1 MAISSRNTLLAALA
15 FIAFQAQAV
24 NVTVAYQTSAEPAKV
39 AQADNTFAKE
49 SGATVDW
56 RKFDSG
62 ASIVRALASGD
73 VQIGNLG
80 SSPLAVAASQQVP
93 IEVFLLASKLGNSE
107 ALVVKKTIS
116 KPEDLIGKR
125 IAVPFIS
132 TTHYSLLAALKHWGI
147 KPGQVEIVNL
157 QPPAI
162 IAAWQR
168 GDIDGAYVWA
178 PAVNALEKD
187 GKVLTDS
194 EQVGQ
199 WGAPT
204 LDVWVVRKDFA
215 EKHPEV
221 VKAFAKSAIDAQQPY
236 IANPDA
242 WLKQPENI
250 SKLARL
256 SGVPEGDVPG
266 LVKGNTYL
274 TPQQQTVELTGPVNK
289 AIIDTAQ
296 FLKEQ
301 GKVPAV
307 ANDYSQYV
315 TLRFVQQKEAQMLQI
330 SHLYADY
337 GGKPA
342 LEDINLTLES
352 GELLVVL
359 GPSGC
364 GKTTLLNLIAGFV
377 PYQHG
382 SIQLA
387 GKRIEGPGAERGVV
401 FQNEGLL
408 PWRNVQD
415 NVAFGLQLA
424 GIEKMQRL
432 EIAHQMLKKVGLEGA
447 EKRFIW
453 QLSGG
458 QRQRVG
464 IARALAANPQLLLL
478 DEPFGAL
485 DAFTRDQMQTLL
497 LKLWQETGKQ
507 VLLITHDIEEAV
519 FMATEL
525 VLLSSGPGRVLER
538 LPLNFARRFVAGES
552 SRSIK
557 SDPQFIAMREYVLSR
572 VFEQREAFS

>member
-1 MAISSRNTLLAALA
+1 
-15 FIAFQAQAV
+15 
-24 NVTVAYQTSAEPAKV
+24 
-39 AQADNTFAKE
+39 
-49 SGATVDW
+49 
-56 RKFDSG
+56 
-62 ASIVRALASGD
+62 
-73 VQIGNLG
+73 
-80 SSPLAVAASQQVP
+80 
-93 IEVFLLASKLGNSE
+93 
-107 ALVVKKTIS
+107 
-116 KPEDLIGKR
+116 
-125 IAVPFIS
+125 
-132 TTHYSLLAALKHWGI
+132 
-147 KPGQVEIVNL
+147 
-157 QPPAI
+157 
-162 IAAWQR
+162 
-168 GDIDGAYVWA
+168 
-178 PAVNALEKD
+178 
-187 GKVLTDS
+187 
-194 EQVGQ
+194 
-199 WGAPT
+199 
-204 LDVWVVRKDFA
+204 
-215 EKHPEV
+215 
-221 VKAFAKSAIDAQQPY
+221 
-236 IANPDA
+236 
-242 WLKQPENI
+242 
-250 SKLARL
+250 
-256 SGVPEGDVPG
+256 
-266 LVKGNTYL
+266 
-274 TPQQQTVELTGPVNK
+274 
-289 AIIDTAQ
+289 
-296 FLKEQ
+296 
-301 GKVPAV
+301 
-307 ANDYSQYV
+307 
-315 TLRFVQQKEAQMLQI
+315 MLQI

-387 GKRIEGPGAERGVV
+387 GKGIQGPGAERGVV
-401 FQNEGLL
+401 FQK
-408 PWRNVQD
+408 V
-415 NVAFGLQLA
+415 
-424 GIEKMQRL
+424 QRL

-447 EKRFIW
+447 EKRYIW

-525 VLLSSGPGRVLER
+525 VLLSPGPGRVLER